1 MRSEKILLWGW
12 FGEENIGDDL
22 LLNTFLAKIA
32 SNRREFT
39 IPMATKYAFSQRNI
53 HEIQRSYSALF
64 YEAIRCDTLIIG
76 PGGLFPFDDI
86 PKLIAFLNAVC
97 IWKLLNRKVIFFGIG
112 ISEKMSRFSTFL
124 WRQII
129 KKTDLFLTRSPGLL
143 KKIGIQESKT
153 VHTISDTAFA
163 SDIKFREM
171 GKSKCALVSVANIY
185 SDKDSSAFHDSV
197 NVWSYIV
204 QRIIAK
210 GYNVDLVAFTKG
222 LDDELIVAIKSNLSS
237 LENHIHIINYTTLLN
252 SLNNWGEY
260 SFSVCMRF
268 HALVLSILADVPPF
282 SLAYGH
288 KTYSLA
294 KLSNL
299 EEYTMIWNCFQ
310 KRYYGVNVEFSID
323 KFNQKFEHFLSNQN
337 NIRTAL
343 VQEREKHIESALQSF
358 YKLENSLDE

>member
-1 MRSEKILLWGW
+1 MRSKKILLWGW

-32 SNRREFT
+32 NDSCEIT
-39 IPMATKYAFSQRNI
+39 VPMATKYAFAQSNI
-53 HEIQRSYSALF
+53 HEIQRTYTALF
-64 YEAIRCDTLIIG
+64 YEAIKNDTLIIG

-86 PKLIAFLNAVC
+86 PKLIVFLNAIC

-129 KKTDLFLTRSPGLL
+129 RKADLFLTRSPDLL
-143 KKIGIQESKT
+143 EKIGVRESKT

-163 SDIKFREM
+163 SNIKFRKGE
-171 GKSKCALVSVANIY
+171 KSKCALVSVANIY
-185 SDKDSSAFHDSV
+185 SDKNSSAFHDSV

-204 QRIIAK
+204 QRIIAE

-222 LDDELIVAIKSNLSS
+222 LDDELIVAIKENLTL
-237 LENHIHIINYTTLLN
+237 LENHIHIINYTTLQN
-252 SLNNWGEY
+252 SLDSWGEY

-282 SLAYGH
+282 PLAYGH

-294 KLSNL
+294 KLSGL

-310 KRYYGVNVEFSID
+310 KQYYGVNIEFSID
-323 KFNQKFEHFLSNQN
+323 KFNQKFEQFLSNQN

-343 VQEREKHIESALQSF
+343 VQEREKHVESALQSF
-358 YKLENSLDE
+358 YELENSLDK